1 MPPYIDDELPNK
13 DAAKPEPEG
22 EHSGLSVNYYQ
33 VHIAFPTTPGREPY
47 TAECNDIIE
56 ALGMTPSEANIFK
69 ENWRNAAARTL
80 GKKKQGHDELYA
92 YEKMFFFAKRQLEL
106 LKFKLGK

>member
-1 MPPYIDDELPNK
+1 MKTE
-13 DAAKPEPEG
+13 

-33 VHIAFPTTPGREPY
+33 VDIEFPTTPDRAPY

-69 ENWRNAAARTL
+69 EIWRNSAARTL

-92 YEKMFFFAKRQLEL
+92 YEKVFFFAKRQYEL
-106 LKFKLGK
+106 LKFRLKPKKGD